1 MLLNRGI
8 PVSSWLVVILVSGG
22 LCGCAKPPS
31 PPIVEQPPAPQ
42 APAAISL
49 PPPGSEASKL
59 PPPSLE
65 DVQAAV
71 KRIFKDAVVIDAGK
85 KPNFV
90 VGDFNGD
97 LSQDLAVIVK
107 PAPGKLSEL
116 NQEFPNWLAREP
128 IKELL
133 LPKSK
138 ILAQP
143 INARASSSPAAGQTV
158 RFEKND
164 IMLAIIH
171 GSGPKGWRDPEA
183 TQTHLLRDVVGT
195 DMKILAFKAASQ
207 TYEGIKPF
215 PDIYGDLIQQ
225 TLIGQSGFLH
235 FAGGVYAWYDRKN
248 YRPKTMGMP
257 RHAGMSAMN
266 AKPKQGS
273 TNPAETQR

>member
-1 MLLNRGI
+1 MLLRRGI
-8 PVSSWLVVILVSGG
+8 PASSPLAVILVSIG

-42 APAAISL
+42 AAAAISL
-49 PPPGSEASKL
+49 PPQGSEAPKL
-59 PPPSLE
+59 PPPKVE
-65 DVQAAV
+65 EVQAAV
-71 KRIFKDAVVIDAGK
+71 KRIFKDAVVIDAAGT
-85 KPNFV
+85 PNFL

-97 LSQDLAVIVK
+97 LSQDLAVILK

-143 INARASSSPAAGQTV
+143 IAARASSPAAGQTV
-158 RFEKND
+158 RFEQGD
-164 IMLAIIH
+164 VMLAIIH
-171 GSGPKGWRDPEA
+171 GSGPKGWRDQEA

-195 DMKILAFKAASQ
+195 NMKTLAFKAAAQ
-207 TYEGIKPF
+207 AYKRTKPF

-235 FAGGVYAWYDRKN
+235 FTGGVYAWYDPKN
-248 YRPKTMGMP
+248 YRPKTTAMP

-266 AKPKQGS
+266 AKPKPGS
-273 TNPAETQR
+273 PNPAETQR

>member
-1 MLLNRGI
+1 MLLKRSI
-8 PVSSWLVVILVSGG
+8 RASFWLAVILASAG

-31 PPIVEQPPAPQ
+31 PPTVEQPPAPQ
-42 APAAISL
+42 AAAVVEL
-49 PPPGSEASKL
+49 PPPGSEAPKL
-59 PPPSLE
+59 PPPKLE
-65 DVQAAV
+65 EVQAAL
-71 KRIFKDAVVIDAGK
+71 KRIFKDAVVIDAGRT
-85 KPNFV
+85 PNFL

-97 LSQDLAVIVK
+97 LSQDLAVILK

-138 ILAQP
+138 VLARP
-143 INARASSSPAAGQTV
+143 ITARPSNSPAAGQTV
-158 RFEKND
+158 RFEQGD
-164 IMLAIIH
+164 VLLAIIH

-195 DMKILAFKAASQ
+195 NMKTLTFKAAAQ
-207 TYEGIKPF
+207 AYKGIKPF

-235 FAGGVYAWYDRKN
+235 FTGGVYGWYDPKN
-248 YRPKTMGMP
+248 YRPKTTAMP

-266 AKPKQGS
+266 AKPKPGS
-273 TNPAETQR
+273 PTPAGPQR